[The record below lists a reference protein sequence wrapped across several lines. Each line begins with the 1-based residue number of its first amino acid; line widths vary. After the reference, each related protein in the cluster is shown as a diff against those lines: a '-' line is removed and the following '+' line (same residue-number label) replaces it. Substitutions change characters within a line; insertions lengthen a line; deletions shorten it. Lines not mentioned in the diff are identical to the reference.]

1 MHGRKRVV
9 ETKVSENEGKVFYML
24 GDSYVMGN
32 HTPYNKV
39 AYALSSAT
47 IGLKYHNKGING
59 TTVAEHTDPNKQ
71 FMVVRYREIGS
82 DAEIIGVEGGRN
94 DYNAS
99 IPIGKDTDTVSTTFK
114 GALNIIFK
122 NLKATHPNAKI
133 FAVPCWEVTTPKNKA
148 GYTQND
154 YLDAMVHVAGD
165 LHGLPVLDVKNVGV
179 NMNDPA
185 FLAAYTEDGNSV
197 SHLNEA
203 GHIKFSKYLTKFLI
217 DL

>member
-1 MHGRKRVV
+1 
-9 ETKVSENEGKVFYML
+9 ML

-59 TTVAEHTDPNKQ
+59 TTVAEHTDPKKQ
-71 FMVVRYREIGS
+71 HMVIRYREIGE

-94 DYNAS
+94 DYNFN
-99 IPIGKDTDTVSTTFK
+99 IPIGNDTDTISTTFK

-122 NLKATHPNAKI
+122 NLKSIHPNAKI

-154 YLDAMVHVAGD
+154 YLDAMVHIAHD

-179 NMNDPA
+179 NMNDQA
-185 FLAAYTEDGNSV
+185 FLASYTEDGNSV
-197 SHLNEA
+197 SHLNEE
-203 GHIKFSKYLTKFLI
+203 GHINFSKYLTKFLI